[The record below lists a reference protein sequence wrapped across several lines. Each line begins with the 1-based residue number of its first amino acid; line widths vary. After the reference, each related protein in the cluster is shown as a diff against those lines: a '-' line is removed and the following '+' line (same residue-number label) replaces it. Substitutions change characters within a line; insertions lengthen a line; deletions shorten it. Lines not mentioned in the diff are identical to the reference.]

1 MTSYEDFPCS
11 EAVTMVTDY
20 FEGTLSTEDR
30 AVLERHLSWCDWCA
44 TYVDQLRDTIRLA
57 GQLREEDVPP
67 PVMDVLMQAFRDT
80 HRSRD

>member
-20 FEGTLSTEDR
+20 FEGALPPDDR
-30 AVLERHLSWCDWCA
+30 AVLERHLAWCDWCA

-57 GQLREEDVPP
+57 ETLREDEVPP
-67 PVMDVLMQAFRDT
+67 PVMDVLVQAFREM
-80 HRSRD
+80 RNS